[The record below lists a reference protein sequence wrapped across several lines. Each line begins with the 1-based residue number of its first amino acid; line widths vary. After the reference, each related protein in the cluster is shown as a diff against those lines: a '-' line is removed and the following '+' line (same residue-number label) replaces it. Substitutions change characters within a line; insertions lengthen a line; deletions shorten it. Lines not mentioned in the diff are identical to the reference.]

1 MSDVTIAQTE
11 VNHNGKWFFVSTIE
25 RDSSAAVSPPPR
37 YFETLVWEYDR
48 ATGKR
53 GAIVGQYSGCRALD
67 THLAVVSGF
76 YRNGRY
82 EEGVEGGPSN

>member
-48 ATGKR
+48 ATGER
-53 GAIVGQYSGCRALD
+53 GAIVGQFTEYCTLD
-67 THLAVVSGF
+67 THFAVVNGF
-76 YRNGRY
+76 WRHGEY
-82 EEGVEGGPSN
+82 EVTDDQA